1 MIDMKDVK
9 ALLVNSDDHTLTLY
23 ADVSEANIENQAVA
37 PQWAIWLKNRLRDLE
52 HTLSGDDAKAWP
64 EIRAWVDQYLAQYA
78 AGRKPQARG
87 LVLFAGPSSQHAY
100 ELPVPFENRIS
111 FGHPQVTPLLW
122 AIDEYEP
129 YLVALFDKEKARF
142 FTSYLAS
149 MSFEDSLEI
158 DLDQYDFVERPL
170 MPATAGGH
178 EIAAGTNKE
187 AWQRT
192 INEHLKRFYR
202 QIAETAV
209 KLADKSGANRLIL
222 AGSEDSLPEV
232 HKLLDTK
239 AQARVAG
246 MVTAPLY
253 ETTAQLFERVFPVA
267 QTFEREQEVKLVSEV
282 IDFAKSGGRG
292 ALGREAVDMA
302 LEMQRVEKLILPWP
316 VNDATFQS
324 YTEDLAYRTL
334 QLNGSI
340 ELVHGAAADR
350 LASEGGVAARL
361 YYALDTQPD
370 SNGH

>member
-9 ALLVNSDDHTLTLY
+9 ELLVKTDDRTLTLY
-23 ADVSEANIENQAVA
+23 VDVSEANIENQAVA
-37 PQWAIWLKNRLRDLE
+37 PQWSIWLKNQLRDIGSG
-52 HTLSGDDAKAWP
+52 LSGDAAGAWP
-64 EIRAWVDQYLAQYA
+64 HIREWVESYLAQYA
-78 AGRKPQARG
+78 TGRKPQARG
-87 LVLFAGPSSQHAY
+87 LVLFASSSYQHAY
-100 ELPVPFENRIS
+100 ELPVPFENRAS
-111 FGHPQVTPLLW
+111 FGQPHVTPLLW

-149 MSFEDSLEI
+149 MTFEDSIEI
-158 DLDQYDFVERPL
+158 DLDDYDFAERPL

-187 AWQRT
+187 AWQRM

-202 QIAETAV
+202 QVADIAV
-209 KLADKSGANRLIL
+209 RLADKHNAERIIL

-232 HKLLDTK
+232 YKLLDTR

-246 MVTAPLY
+246 KVGVPMFA
-253 ETTAQLFERVFPVA
+253 TTAEIFGRIFPVA
-267 QTFEREQEVKLVSEV
+267 QAFEREQEVKLVSDV

-302 LEMQRVEKLILPWP
+302 LEMQRVELLLLPWP
-316 VNDATFQS
+316 VNASTVQS
-324 YTEDLAYRTL
+324 YMEDLAYRTL

-340 ELVHGAAADR
+340 EMVHEAAADL

-361 YYALDTQPD
+361 YYALDTKPNSD
-370 SNGH
+370 GH